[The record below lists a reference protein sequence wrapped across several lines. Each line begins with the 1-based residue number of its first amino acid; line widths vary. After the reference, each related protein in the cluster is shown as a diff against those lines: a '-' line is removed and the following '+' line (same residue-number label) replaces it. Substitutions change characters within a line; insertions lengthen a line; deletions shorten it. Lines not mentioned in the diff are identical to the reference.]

1 MIYRLIKKMDAKRK
15 LGKRFIIFLITDEKR
30 RKLRKKLR
38 NYLLDKQRTRRIRQ
52 ASAAKETH
60 LEEILQISLQHIA
73 PVTAPL
79 ALVSQI
85 SYSGGSLLSSLFDGH
100 TNLHAYPHEFAINAL
115 NKNFW
120 PQIDILG
127 NSEKS
132 LPKILQAGDFVNF
145 QNVLDQGKED
155 QPRFSFMHLPVLQKE
170 IFKKYLDSGE
180 SLTMR
185 LVFDAYMTACFGAWL
200 NYQNHRIDKKFVTAY
215 GPGLTMDNGVIDNFF
230 EIYPDGKLISI
241 VRNPEHWFVSASRLE
256 PERYGDIESALNHW
270 KESVQAAIQSRQK
283 FGDRVC
289 LVNFEDIVTQT
300 ESVMRYLSEFL
311 KIPYEDVLLQRTF
324 NGLDLQSQTGQ
335 KTRDDNAPNNHVI
348 ESEKLDGEQLRLIR
362 EITGADYQAALREV
376 VIL

>member
-1 MIYRLIKKMDAKRK
+1 MIYRLIKKMDAKRQ
-15 LGKRFIIFLITDEKR
+15 LGKRFIIFLITDERR
-30 RKLRKKLR
+30 RKLRKKMR
-38 NYLLDKQRTRRIRQ
+38 TYLLDKKRTRRIRQ

-60 LEEILQISLQHIA
+60 LEEILQVCLQHIA

-85 SYSGGSLLSSLFDGH
+85 SYSGGSLLRSLFDGH
-100 TNLHAYPHEFAINAL
+100 SNLHAYPHEFAIDAL

-120 PQIDILG
+120 PQIDIEG
-127 NSEKS
+127 NPEKS
-132 LPKILQAGDFVNF
+132 LVKIFKSIDFVNF
-145 QNVLDQGKED
+145 QKVLDQGKED
-155 QPRFSFMHLPVLQKE
+155 QARFSLMHLPVLQKE
-170 IFKKYLDSGE
+170 IFKKYLDSAA

-185 LVFDAYMTACFGAWL
+185 LLFDAYMTACFGAWL

-215 GPGLTMDNGVIDNFF
+215 APGLTMHNGVIDNFF

-241 VRNPEHWFVSASRLE
+241 VMNPEHWFVAASRVE
-256 PERYGDIESALNHW
+256 PERYGDIEFALNHW

-311 KIPYEDVLLQRTF
+311 KIPYEDVLLKRTF
-324 NGLDLQSQTGQ
+324 NGLDLQSETGQ
-335 KTRDDNAPNNHVI
+335 KTHDDTVSKIHVI
-348 ESEKLDGEQLRLIR
+348 EAEKLDGEQLRLIK
-362 EITGADYQAALREV
+362 EITGADYQTALREV